1 VPVAFET
8 DFSHCRGPENIL
20 LSSSI
25 MEASVFKTRLVLL
38 LTIVVLTQISQA
50 QTPQRA
56 RIQPLPVSEWTDA
69 HKQALGSMAQG
80 DRTIDVF
87 KTCLRNLE
95 LCRNWMPF
103 TQYVLGTTN
112 SVPRRERELVILRT
126 SWDCDA
132 DYDWAH
138 HVPAAQRAGLSDE
151 EILRISKGPSAAGW
165 SRSDALLLQATDEL
179 HRDQRITEATWRSLA
194 EHYNEQQMMDLVFTV
209 GQYTMVSLF
218 LNSAQVQLEPG
229 LKGLPR

>member
-1 VPVAFET
+1 MPKICFVT
-8 DFSHCRGPENIL
+8 L
-20 LSSSI
+20 LG
-25 MEASVFKTRLVLL
+25 L
-38 LTIVVLTQISQA
+38 IVVA
-50 QTPQRA
+50 QTSSHAQPEGRA
-56 RIQPLPVSEWTDA
+56 RILPLPVSEWTDA
-69 HKQALGSMAQG
+69 HRQALGSYAQG

-112 SVPRRERELVILRT
+112 TVPRRERELVILRT
-126 SWDCDA
+126 SWDCQA

-138 HVPAAQRAGLSDE
+138 HVPAAQRAGLTDE
-151 EILRISKGPSAAGW
+151 EILLISKGPSAAGW
-165 SRSDALLLQATDEL
+165 SAFDATLLKAADEL
-179 HRDQRITEATWRSLA
+179 HGTQRISEGTWKALA
-194 EHYNEQQMMDLVFTV
+194 ARYNEQQMMDLVFTV
-209 GQYTMVSLF
+209 GQYTMVSMF

>member
-1 VPVAFET
+1 
-8 DFSHCRGPENIL
+8 
-20 LSSSI
+20 
-25 MEASVFKTRLVLL
+25 MEASVFKGRLVVL
-38 LTIVVLTQISQA
+38 LTIVALTQVSQA
-50 QTPQRA
+50 QSPPRA
-56 RIQPLPVSEWTDA
+56 RISPLPVSEWTDA
-69 HKQALGSMAQG
+69 HRQALGSMAQG

-126 SWDCDA
+126 SWDCNA

-179 HRDQRITEATWRSLA
+179 HRNQRITEATWSALA
-194 EHYNEQQMMDLVFTV
+194 EHYNEQQMMDLVFAV
-209 GQYTMVSLF
+209 GQYTMVSMF

>member
-1 VPVAFET
+1 MVNT
-8 DFSHCRGPENIL
+8 RLIIL
-20 LSSSI
+20 LG
-25 MEASVFKTRLVLL
+25 LVLL
-38 LTIVVLTQISQA
+38 A
-50 QTPQRA
+50 QTPPHAQSAARA
-56 RIQPLPVSEWTDA
+56 RILPLPVSEWTEA
-69 HKQALGSMAQG
+69 HRQALGSMAQG

-112 SVPRRERELVILRT
+112 SMARRERELVILRT

-151 EILRISKGPSAAGW
+151 EILRIARGPAAPGW
-165 SRSDALLLQATDEL
+165 SAFDATLLRATDEL
-179 HRDQRITEATWRSLA
+179 HRDQRISETTWTELSAR
-194 EHYNEQQMMDLVFTV
+194 YNQQQLMDLVFTA
-209 GQYTMVSLF
+209 GQYTMVSMF

-229 LKGLPR
+229 LKGLPK

>member
-1 VPVAFET
+1 
-8 DFSHCRGPENIL
+8 
-20 LSSSI
+20 
-25 MEASVFKTRLVLL
+25 MEASVFKDRLVVL
-38 LTIVVLTQISQA
+38 LTIVALTQVSRA
-50 QTPQRA
+50 QSPPRA
-56 RIQPLPVSEWTDA
+56 RISPLPVSEWTDA
-69 HKQALGSMAQG
+69 HRQALGSMAQG

-126 SWDCDA
+126 SWDCNA

-179 HRDQRITEATWRSLA
+179 HRDQRITEATWSALA
-194 EHYNEQQMMDLVFTV
+194 EHYNEQQLMDLVFVV
-209 GQYTMVSLF
+209 GQYTMVSMF

-229 LKGLPR
+229 MKGLPR

>member
-1 VPVAFET
+1 MSTA
-8 DFSHCRGPENIL
+8 RL
-20 LSSSI
+20 L
-25 MEASVFKTRLVLL
+25 ALVGL
-38 LTIVVLTQISQA
+38 VVLA
-50 QTPQRA
+50 QTPPHAQSARRA

-69 HKQALGSMAQG
+69 HKLALGSMAQG

-112 SVPRRERELVILRT
+112 TVPRRERELAILRT
-126 SWDCDA
+126 SWDCNA

-138 HVPAAQRAGLSDE
+138 HVPAAQRAGLSDD
-151 EILRISKGPSAAGW
+151 EILRISKGPSAPGW
-165 SRSDALLLQATDEL
+165 SAFDATLLRATDEL
-179 HRDQRITEATWRSLA
+179 HRDQRISEATWKALA
-194 EHYNEQQMMDLVFTV
+194 ERYNDQQLMDFVFTV
-209 GQYTMVSLF
+209 GQYTMVSMF
-218 LNSAQVQLEPG
+218 LNSADVQLEPG

>member
-1 VPVAFET
+1 VP
-8 DFSHCRGPENIL
+8 
-20 LSSSI
+20 
-25 MEASVFKTRLVLL
+25 KTRLTLL
-38 LTIVVLTQISQA
+38 LAIVVLTQMPPQA
-50 QTPQRA
+50 QSTKA
-56 RIQPLPVSEWTDA
+56 RILPLPVSEWTAA

-138 HVPAAQRAGLSDE
+138 HVAAAQRAGLSDE

-179 HRDQRITEATWRSLA
+179 HRDQRITEATWSALA
-194 EHYNEQQMMDLVFTV
+194 EHYNEQQMMDLVFAV
-209 GQYTMVSLF
+209 GQYTMVSMF

>member
-1 VPVAFET
+1 
-8 DFSHCRGPENIL
+8 
-20 LSSSI
+20 
-25 MEASVFKTRLVLL
+25 MEASVFKSRLVLL
-38 LTIVVLTQISQA
+38 LTIVVLTQVSQA
-50 QTPQRA
+50 QSPQRA
-56 RIQPLPVSEWTDA
+56 RILPLPVAEWSDA

-112 SVPRRERELVILRT
+112 SVSRRERELVILRT

-179 HRDQRITEATWRSLA
+179 HRDQRITEATWNALA
-194 EHYNEQQMMDLVFTV
+194 EHYNEQQMMDLVFAV
-209 GQYTMVSLF
+209 GQYTMVSMF

>member
-1 VPVAFET
+1 
-8 DFSHCRGPENIL
+8 
-20 LSSSI
+20 
-25 MEASVFKTRLVLL
+25 VFKTRLVLL
-38 LTIVVLTQISQA
+38 LTIVVLTQVLQA
-50 QTPQRA
+50 QSPQRA
-56 RIQPLPVSEWTDA
+56 RILPLPVSEWTDA

-151 EILRISKGPSAAGW
+151 EILRISKGPSATGW
-165 SRSDALLLQATDEL
+165 SRGDALLLQATDEL
-179 HRDQRITEATWRSLA
+179 HRDQRISEATWNALA
-194 EHYNEQQMMDLVFTV
+194 GHYNEQQMMDLVFTV
-209 GQYTMVSLF
+209 GQYTMVSMF

>member
-1 VPVAFET
+1 MLRLSFV
-8 DFSHCRGPENIL
+8 IL
-20 LSSSI
+20 LS
-25 MEASVFKTRLVLL
+25 L
-38 LTIVVLTQISQA
+38 IVVAQSSSQA
-50 QTPQRA
+50 QPAGRA
-56 RIQPLPVSEWTDA
+56 RILPLPASEWTDA
-69 HKQALGSMAQG
+69 HRQALGSMAQG

-112 SVPRRERELVILRT
+112 TVPRRERELVILRT
-126 SWDCDA
+126 SWDCQA

-151 EILRISKGPSAAGW
+151 EILRISKGPSAPGW
-165 SRSDALLLQATDEL
+165 SAFDATLLKATDEL
-179 HRDQRITEATWRSLA
+179 HANQRISDATWKALSER
-194 EHYNEQQMMDLVFTV
+194 YNDQQIMDFVFTV
-209 GQYTMVSLF
+209 GQYTMVSMF
-218 LNSAQVQLEPG
+218 LNAAEVQLEPG

>member
-1 VPVAFET
+1 ML
-8 DFSHCRGPENIL
+8 N
-20 LSSSI
+20 
-25 MEASVFKTRLVLL
+25 TRLLVLAAL
-38 LTIVVLTQISQA
+38 VVVV
-50 QTPQRA
+50 QTPPHAQSAGKA

-69 HKQALGSMAQG
+69 HRQALGSMAQG
-80 DRTIDVF
+80 ERTIDVF

-112 SVPRRERELVILRT
+112 SVPRRDRELAILRT

-151 EILRISKGPSAAGW
+151 EILRIARGPSAAGW
-165 SRSDALLLQATDEL
+165 SAFDATLLRATDEL
-179 HRDQRITEATWRSLA
+179 HRDQRISEATWKALA
-194 EHYNEQQMMDLVFTV
+194 ERYNDQQLMDFVFTV
-209 GQYTMVSLF
+209 GQYTMVSMF
-218 LNSAQVQLEPG
+218 LNSAAVQLEPG

>member
-1 VPVAFET
+1 
-8 DFSHCRGPENIL
+8 
-20 LSSSI
+20 
-25 MEASVFKTRLVLL
+25 MEPSVFNTRLVLL
-38 LTIVVLTQISQA
+38 VTIVVLTQISQA
-50 QTPQRA
+50 QSPQRA
-56 RIQPLPVSEWTDA
+56 RILPLPVSEWTDA

-151 EILRISKGPSAAGW
+151 EILRISRGPSAAGW
-165 SRSDALLLQATDEL
+165 SQLDALLLQATDEL
-179 HRDQRITEATWRSLA
+179 HRDQRISEATWSRLA
-194 EHYNEQQMMDLVFTV
+194 ERYNQQQMMDLVFAV
-209 GQYTMVSLF
+209 GQYTMVSMF

-229 LKGLPR
+229 LKGLPK

>member
-1 VPVAFET
+1 
-8 DFSHCRGPENIL
+8 
-20 LSSSI
+20 
-25 MEASVFKTRLVLL
+25 MEASVFKTRLVFL
-38 LTIVVLTQISQA
+38 LTIVVLTQVSQA
-50 QTPQRA
+50 QSPRRA
-56 RIQPLPVSEWTDA
+56 RIPPLPVSEWTDA

-151 EILRISKGPSAAGW
+151 EILRISKGPTAAGW

-179 HRDQRITEATWRSLA
+179 HRNQRITEATWSALA

-209 GQYTMVSLF
+209 GQYTMVSMF

-229 LKGLPR
+229 LKGLPK

>member
-1 VPVAFET
+1 V
-8 DFSHCRGPENIL
+8 S
-20 LSSSI
+20 
-25 MEASVFKTRLVLL
+25 KTRLVLL
-38 LTIVVLTQISQA
+38 LAITVLTQVSQA
-50 QTPQRA
+50 QSPQRA
-56 RIQPLPVSEWTDA
+56 RILPLPASEWTDA

-138 HVPAAQRAGLSDE
+138 HVPAAQRAGLSDD
-151 EILRISKGPSAAGW
+151 EILRISKGPSAPGW
-165 SRSDALLLQATDEL
+165 SRLDGLLLQATDEL
-179 HRDQRITEATWRSLA
+179 HRDQRISEATWSALA
-194 EHYNEQQMMDLVFTV
+194 EHYNQQQMMDLVFAV
-209 GQYTMVSLF
+209 GQYTMVSMF

>member
-1 VPVAFET
+1 MTAPITECPMSKF
-8 DFSHCRGPENIL
+8 RL
-20 LSSSI
+20 LALI
-25 MEASVFKTRLVLL
+25 A
-38 LTIVVLTQISQA
+38 IVVLTQLPPQA
-50 QTPQRA
+50 QSTKA
-56 RIQPLPVSEWTDA
+56 RILPLPVSEWSEA

-112 SVPRRERELVILRT
+112 SVPRRDRELAILRT
-126 SWDCDA
+126 SWDSNA

-151 EILRISKGPSAAGW
+151 EILRISKGPSAPGW
-165 SRSDALLLQATDEL
+165 SAFDATLLKATDEL
-179 HRDQRITEATWRSLA
+179 HRNQRISEATWTALA
-194 EHYNEQQMMDLVFTV
+194 SRYNDQQMMDFIFTV
-209 GQYTMVSLF
+209 GQYTMVSMF
-218 LNSAQVQLEPG
+218 LNSAEVQLESG

>member
-1 VPVAFET
+1 VSKARLFA
-8 DFSHCRGPENIL
+8 L
-20 LSSSI
+20 L
-25 MEASVFKTRLVLL
+25 A
-38 LTIVVLTQISQA
+38 IVGVTQTPHA
-50 QTPQRA
+50 QSPQRA
-56 RIQPLPVSEWTDA
+56 RILPLPVSEWTDA

-165 SRSDALLLQATDEL
+165 SKFDALLLQATDEL
-179 HRDQRITEATWRSLA
+179 HRDQRISEATWKALA
-194 EHYNEQQMMDLVFTV
+194 ERYNEQQMMDFVFAV
-209 GQYTMVSLF
+209 GQYTMVSMF

>member
-1 VPVAFET
+1 MFRIKERSVPKA
-8 DFSHCRGPENIL
+8 RLIL
-20 LSSSI
+20 LLI
-25 MEASVFKTRLVLL
+25 
-38 LTIVVLTQISQA
+38 IVVLTQVSQA
-50 QTPQRA
+50 QSPQRA
-56 RIQPLPVSEWTDA
+56 RILPLPVSEWTDA

-165 SRSDALLLQATDEL
+165 SKFDALLLQATDEL
-179 HRDQRITEATWRSLA
+179 HRDQRISEATWSALA
-194 EHYNEQQMMDLVFTV
+194 GHYNEPQMMDLVFAV
-209 GQYTMVSLF
+209 GQYTMVSMF

>member
-1 VPVAFET
+1 MNT
-8 DFSHCRGPENIL
+8 RLIIL
-20 LSSSI
+20 LG
-25 MEASVFKTRLVLL
+25 LVLL
-38 LTIVVLTQISQA
+38 A
-50 QTPQRA
+50 QTPPQAQSAARA
-56 RIQPLPVSEWTDA
+56 RILPLPVSEWTDA
-69 HKQALGSMAQG
+69 HRLALGSMAQG

-95 LCRNWMPF
+95 LCKNWMPF

-112 SVPRRERELVILRT
+112 SMARRERELVILRT

-151 EILRISKGPSAAGW
+151 EILRIAKGPSAPGW
-165 SRSDALLLQATDEL
+165 NAFDATLLRATDEL
-179 HRDQRITEATWRSLA
+179 HRDQRISEATWKELSAR
-194 EHYNEQQMMDLVFTV
+194 YNEPQLMDLVFTA
-209 GQYTMVSLF
+209 GQYTMVSMF

-229 LKGLPR
+229 LKGLSR

>member
-1 VPVAFET
+1 
-8 DFSHCRGPENIL
+8 
-20 LSSSI
+20 
-25 MEASVFKTRLVLL
+25 MEPSVFNTRLVLL
-38 LTIVVLTQISQA
+38 VTIVVLTQISQA
-50 QTPQRA
+50 QSPQRA
-56 RIQPLPVSEWTDA
+56 RILPLPVSEWTDA

-151 EILRISKGPSAAGW
+151 EILRISRGPSAAGW
-165 SRSDALLLQATDEL
+165 SQLDALLLQATDEL
-179 HRDQRITEATWRSLA
+179 HRDQRISEATWNRLA
-194 EHYNEQQMMDLVFTV
+194 ERYNQQQMMDLVFAV
-209 GQYTMVSLF
+209 GQYTMVSMF

-229 LKGLPR
+229 LKGLPK